1 MAGSLIKIQE
11 EIVTSAVASVEL
23 GGANWDSSYDVYMV
37 KMNNVSVGTVNA
49 NVYLR
54 VTESGTPNT
63 TSNYDFAYKQLRADT
78 TFSNV
83 SSTNQAEW
91 ELSGSLE
98 DEAGKTFNNITY
110 IFNAN
115 NSSEFT
121 FITTEQ
127 VYMADGGTMLGNQGG
142 GVFTVTSS
150 VDGVNIFLD
159 SPTADID
166 SGTFTLYGLKK

>member
-1 MAGSLIKIQE
+1 MAGSLVLIQE
-11 EIVTSAVASVEL
+11 TTVSSATASVSL
-23 GGANWDSSYDVYMV
+23 VGIDSTFDVYKL

-49 NVYLR
+49 NVNLR

-98 DEAGKTFNNITY
+98 DEAGKTFNTITY

-115 NSSEFT
+115 NSSEYT

-142 GVFTVTSS
+142 GVFTVASA

-166 SGTFTLYGLKK
+166 SGTFKLYGLNK

>member
-1 MAGSLIKIQE
+1 
-11 EIVTSAVASVEL
+11 
-23 GGANWDSSYDVYMV
+23 
-37 KMNNVSVGTVNA
+37 MNNVSVGTVNA
-49 NVYLR
+49 NVNLR

-98 DEAGKTFNNITY
+98 DEAGKTFNTITY

-115 NSSEFT
+115 N
-121 FITTEQ
+121 
-127 VYMADGGTMLGNQGG
+127 
-142 GVFTVTSS
+142 
-150 VDGVNIFLD
+150 
-159 SPTADID
+159 
-166 SGTFTLYGLKK
+166 